1 MGSLRSSIEL
11 YDSFSA
17 PLMNI
22 ISAVNLSM
30 SVMEQMQSVM
40 NENIDTSSFQGM
52 REQVDQA
59 TMAIQELNAAM
70 QNITAPDAGAGLPS
84 SAPDTNADPSSPASD
99 TTAPPSPVPEPVEVP
114 VIWQADNLDVFT
126 NSGIERFEMEVQ
138 STNTMLGSLH
148 RTQASIAA
156 TASQSNIFP
165 PGMAADMS
173 AMQTR
178 LQAIQSRIQVIQNNP
193 VNMGTDRANR
203 ELEQLRAQLSQALS
217 AQEMMNQAVENMDV
231 QAANEAYLRMSQI
244 VGNTER
250 HIRDNT
256 DEEGRFNNEIREGVD
271 AASDLKGMIAGA
283 VGAFA
288 GMAGLKKAKE
298 WIDDCT
304 AAFNTQL
311 NAETQLISVLAN
323 MLDADYVAQF
333 EVEADTAE
341 AVNAIHFIQD
351 EASMDYAVQLEVEA
365 DTAKAVNAIHSIQ
378 DEVSPVIVPVRAEAR
393 ALTAAYDQITQKAS
407 EIQGKGIYGDEIMIA
422 GAAEFATYFSDTEAI
437 ETMMDTLSN
446 YAMGM
451 SGGGALDA
459 SSMVG
464 YATDL
469 GKIMTGSYG
478 AMTKKGFEFTDAQKA
493 IVEGEATRA
502 QIVSVLGE
510 EYLTMSEDMQAA
522 AAISQVIDEAWGGL
536 YETMSNTPEGKI
548 IQMNNTWGDMMEVV
562 GKQLYPYV
570 ILFVDAITENWPTI
584 QTMLDATTVGLEYML
599 GVMSWLMEG
608 AINFAQAVMDN
619 WGWICPIIYGI
630 VGALAVYG
638 AYLAITQGLGLASAA
653 ASGVMAVWEGI
664 HAAAI
669 WATTGATW
677 AEVTAQNGLNAAMYA
692 CPIVWIIVLVIALVA
707 AFYAAVAAVNR
718 FAGTSISAT
727 GIIAGLFAV
736 LGAHIANTFIVPTWN
751 GFASLAN
758 FFGNV
763 FNNPVAAIKVL
774 FYDMCLTVIGYIQN
788 LASAI
793 ETLINKIPGVT
804 VDITSGL
811 DNFYSGLEQAQQAVK
826 DESGWVEYVQKMDFI
841 DYTSAWDAGYSFG
854 EGIDESIS
862 NFDPSSLFGITD
874 IPSADDYANALTA
887 GGLSDVGGG
896 VDDISGNTGAMADA
910 MDITE
915 EELKY
920 MRDLAEREVVNRFT
934 TAEIKI
940 EQTNHNNIKNDM
952 DLDGIVSGITEAMHE
967 SVLMAAEGVH

>member
-1 MGSLRSSIEL
+1 MGGLRSSIEL

-30 SVMEQMQSVM
+30 SVMEQMQTVM

-70 QNITAPDAGAGLPS
+70 QNMTS
-84 SAPDTNADPSSPASD
+84 PSSPD
-99 TTAPPSPVPEPVEVP
+99 TDGAQPTPSAPEQSSPVPEQPPSAPEPVEVP
-114 VIWQADNLDVFT
+114 VIWQSENLDVFT

-138 STNTMLGSLH
+138 STNTMLGSLY

-156 TASQSNIFP
+156 AAAQSNIFP
-165 PGMAADMS
+165 PGMANDMS

-217 AQEMMNQAVENMDV
+217 AQELMNQAVENMDM
-231 QAANEAYLRMSQI
+231 QAANEAYLRLSQI
-244 VGNTER
+244 IGNTER

-256 DEEGRFNNEIREGVD
+256 DEEGRFNNEIREGID

-333 EVEADTAE
+333 EVDANTEE
-341 AVNAIHFIQD
+341 AVNAIH
-351 EASMDYAVQLEVEA
+351 A
-365 DTAKAVNAIHSIQ
+365 IQ
-378 DEVSPVIVPVRAEAR
+378 DEVSPVTVPVTAEAR

-451 SGGGALDA
+451 TGGGAIDA
-459 SSMVG
+459 SGMVG

-510 EYLTMSEDMQAA
+510 EYLAMSEDMQAA

-570 ILFVDAITENWPTI
+570 ILFVDAITENWPVI
-584 QTMLDATTVGLEYML
+584 QTMLDATTMGLEYML

-608 AINFAQAVMDN
+608 SINFAQAVIDN
-619 WGWICPIIYGI
+619 WGWISPVIYGI

-638 AYLAITQGLGLASAA
+638 AYLAITKGMGLASAA
-653 ASGVMAVWEGI
+653 ASGIMAVWEGI

-692 CPIVWIIVLVIALVA
+692 CPIVWIMVLVIALVA
-707 AFYAAVAAVNR
+707 AFYAAVAAVNK
-718 FAGTSISAT
+718 FAGTSVSAT
-727 GIIAGLFAV
+727 GIIAGGFAV
-736 LGAHIANTFIVPTWN
+736 LGAFIVNSFIVPTWN

-826 DESGWVEYVQKMDFI
+826 DESGWVEYVEKMDFI

-862 NFDPSSLFGITD
+862 NFDPASLFGITD

-887 GGLSDVGGG
+887 GGLSDVGSSA
-896 VDDISGNTGAMADA
+896 DDIAGNTGAMANA

-940 EQTNHNNIKNDM
+940 EQTNHNNINNEM
-952 DLDGIVSGITEAMHE
+952 DLDGIVSSLTESMHE
-967 SVLMAAEGVH
+967 SVMMAAEGVH

>member
-84 SAPDTNADPSSPASD
+84 SAPDTNAAPSSPASD

-333 EVEADTAE
+333 EVEADT
-341 AVNAIHFIQD
+341 
-351 EASMDYAVQLEVEA
+351 VE
-365 DTAKAVNAIHSIQ
+365 AVNAIHSIQ

-451 SGGGALDA
+451 SGGGALDT

-570 ILFVDAITENWPTI
+570 ILF
-584 QTMLDATTVGLEYML
+584 L
-599 GVMSWLMEG
+599 
-608 AINFAQAVMDN
+608 
-619 WGWICPIIYGI
+619 
-630 VGALAVYG
+630 
-638 AYLAITQGLGLASAA
+638 
-653 ASGVMAVWEGI
+653 
-664 HAAAI
+664 
-669 WATTGATW
+669 
-677 AEVTAQNGLNAAMYA
+677 
-692 CPIVWIIVLVIALVA
+692 
-707 AFYAAVAAVNR
+707 
-718 FAGTSISAT
+718 
-727 GIIAGLFAV
+727 
-736 LGAHIANTFIVPTWN
+736 
-751 GFASLAN
+751 
-758 FFGNV
+758 
-763 FNNPVAAIKVL
+763 
-774 FYDMCLTVIGYIQN
+774 
-788 LASAI
+788 
-793 ETLINKIPGVT
+793 
-804 VDITSGL
+804 
-811 DNFYSGLEQAQQAVK
+811 
-826 DESGWVEYVQKMDFI
+826 
-841 DYTSAWDAGYSFG
+841 
-854 EGIDESIS
+854 
-862 NFDPSSLFGITD
+862 
-874 IPSADDYANALTA
+874 
-887 GGLSDVGGG
+887 
-896 VDDISGNTGAMADA
+896 
-910 MDITE
+910 
-915 EELKY
+915 
-920 MRDLAEREVVNRFT
+920 
-934 TAEIKI
+934 
-940 EQTNHNNIKNDM
+940 
-952 DLDGIVSGITEAMHE
+952 
-967 SVLMAAEGVH
+967 